1 MQIFPF
7 KTHIY
12 TGVSHVIIKS
22 VAKKKSKNIDWKKIG
37 EGNLFRLAVLLV
49 SSLLL
54 YLLWINKNELRDLES
69 LGFIGIFIINFISNA
84 TVIVPAPGTASVFF
98 GGAIWN
104 PLLVGIV
111 SGIGAAMG
119 ELFAYFLGYGGR
131 GILHLVEKGGRW
143 VKTLE
148 GFFHRAGFVTTL
160 VYSIIPLPFFD
171 VLGII
176 AGAVNYPVWKF
187 FLAVLTGRIIRN
199 VVIALTGAKFLNQ

>member
-1 MQIFPF
+1 M
-7 KTHIY
+7 
-12 TGVSHVIIKS
+12 
-22 VAKKKSKNIDWKKIG
+22 AKKKSKNIDWKKIG

>member
-1 MQIFPF
+1 M
-7 KTHIY
+7 KTL
-12 TGVSHVIIKS
+12 
-22 VAKKKSKNIDWKKIG
+22 AKNKTKKVDWKRIG
-37 EGNLFRLAVLLV
+37 EGNLFRLVILLV
-49 SSLLL
+49 SGFLL
-54 YLLWINKNELRDLES
+54 YLLWINKDDLRDLES

-84 TVIVPAPGTASVFF
+84 TIFLPAPGGFSVFF

-131 GILHLVEKGGRW
+131 GILHLIEKSGKW
-143 VKTLE
+143 VKILE
-148 GFFHRAGFVTTL
+148 GFFHRAGFITTL
-160 VYSIIPLPFFD
+160 IYSVLPIPFFD

-187 FLAVLTGRIIRN
+187 FLAVLAGLIIRN
-199 VVIALTGAKFLNQ
+199 IVIALTGAKFLNQ